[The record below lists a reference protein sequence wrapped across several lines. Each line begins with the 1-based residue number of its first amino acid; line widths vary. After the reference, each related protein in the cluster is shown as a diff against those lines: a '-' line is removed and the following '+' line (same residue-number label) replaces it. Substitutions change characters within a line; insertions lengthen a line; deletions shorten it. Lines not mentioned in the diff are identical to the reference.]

1 MHCKLFGDD
10 FIFGVSSSAAQI
22 EGAHLTDGKG
32 LSIWDVFSTKKKK
45 ILNGDTPFTATDFYH
60 RYKED
65 ILLIK
70 EMGFKQFRF
79 SISWPRILPDG
90 IGEINQKGILF
101 YHDVINECI
110 KNGIE
115 PWVTLYHWDLPQ
127 GLEDKGGWTNREITN
142 WFKNYVEICVNEYHK
157 KVKHWMVLNEPMV
170 FTGAGYFLGAHAPGR
185 KGISNFAA
193 AIHHAVL
200 CQAIG
205 FKAIK
210 SIDKEAKVGT
220 TFSCSYVTPYSN
232 SLKDINAANR
242 VNTLLNRIF
251 IEPSLGLGYPDNDL
265 PVLKKINNYILPGD
279 DQLMKVNFDFIGIQV
294 YTREVVKHNWLT
306 PYVKAKIVSADKR
319 KVYRTLMDWEV
330 HPESIYQM
338 IKLFSSY
345 SSVKEIYITENGAS
359 FPDELEGISVHDNER
374 KNFFESYLKEVL
386 RAKKEGMNIKGYFVW
401 SLTDNFE
408 WAEGY
413 RQRFGLVYIDY
424 ATQKRILKNSGKWFK
439 GFLQSY

>member
-45 ILNGDTPFTATDFYH
+45 ILNGHTPFTATDFYH

-210 SIDKEAKVGT
+210 SMDKEAKVGT

-242 VNTLLNRIF
+242 VNTLLNRVF

-306 PYVKAKIVSADKR
+306 PYVKAKIVPADKR

>member
-22 EGAHLTDGKG
+22 EGAHLTDGRG

-90 IGEINQKGILF
+90 TGEINQKGILF

-127 GLEDKGGWTNREITN
+127 ALEDKDGWTNREITN
-142 WFKNYVEICVNEYHK
+142 WFKNYVEICVNEYHE

-210 SIDKEAKVGT
+210 SKDKEAKVGT

-251 IEPSLGLGYPDNDL
+251 IEPSLGLGYPDKDL
-265 PVLKKINNYILPGD
+265 PVLKKINNFILPGD
-279 DQLMKVNFDFIGIQV
+279 EQLMGVNFDFVGIQV

-306 PYVKAKIVSADKR
+306 PYVKAKIVPADKR

-374 KNFFESYLKEVL
+374 KNFFESYLKQVL
-386 RAKKEGMNIKGYFVW
+386 RAKKEGMNVKGYFVW

-424 ATQKRILKNSGKWFK
+424 VTQKRIIKNSGKWFK
-439 GFLQSY
+439 VFLQS

>member
-1 MHCKLFGDD
+1 MHSKFFGDD
-10 FIFGVSSSAAQI
+10 FIWGVSSSAAQI
-22 EGAHLTDGKG
+22 EGAYLTDGKG
-32 LSIWDVFSTKKKK
+32 LSIWDVFASRRKK
-45 ILNGDTPFTATDFYH
+45 ILNGDTPFIAADFYN

-110 KNGIE
+110 KNDIE

-127 GLEDKGGWTNREITN
+127 ALEDKGGWTNREITN
-142 WFKNYVEICVNEYHK
+142 WFKNYVEICVNEYHS

-205 FKAIK
+205 FKTIKAI
-210 SIDKEAKVGT
+210 DNTLKVGT

-232 SLKDINAANR
+232 SPKDVNAANR
-242 VNTLLNRIF
+242 VNTLLNRVF
-251 IEPSLGLGYPDNDL
+251 IEPALGLGYPDNDL

-306 PYVKAKIVSADKR
+306 PYVKAKIVPADKR

-439 GFLQSY
+439 EFLKSH

>member
-32 LSIWDVFSTKKKK
+32 LSIWDVFSIKKKK

-90 IGEINQKGILF
+90 TGEINQKGILF

-127 GLEDKGGWTNREITN
+127 ALEDKGGWTNREITN
-142 WFKNYVEICVNEYHK
+142 WFKNYVQICVNEYHE

-210 SIDKEAKVGT
+210 SKDKEAKVGT

-265 PVLKKINNYILPGD
+265 PVLKKINNYILTGD

-306 PYVKAKIVSADKR
+306 PYVKAKIVPADKR
-319 KVYRTLMDWEV
+319 KVFRTLMDWEV

-374 KNFFESYLKEVL
+374 KNFFESYLKQVL
-386 RAKKEGMNIKGYFVW
+386 RAKKEGMNVKGYFVW

-424 ATQKRILKNSGKWFK
+424 ATQKRIIKNSGKWFK
-439 GFLQSY
+439 EFLKSH

>member
-127 GLEDKGGWTNREITN
+127 ALEDKGGWTNREITN

-170 FTGAGYFLGAHAPGR
+170 FTGAGYFLGVHAPGR

-210 SIDKEAKVGT
+210 SMDKEAKVGT

-279 DQLMKVNFDFIGIQV
+279 DQLMEVNFDFIGIQV

-306 PYVKAKIVSADKR
+306 PYVKAKIVPADKR

>member
-10 FIFGVSSSAAQI
+10 FIWGVSSSAAQI
-22 EGAHLTDGKG
+22 EGAYLTDGKG

-127 GLEDKGGWTNREITN
+127 ALEDKGGWTNREITN

-210 SIDKEAKVGT
+210 SMDKEAKVGT

-242 VNTLLNRIF
+242 VNTLLNRVF

-279 DQLMKVNFDFIGIQV
+279 DQLMEVNFDFIGIQV

-345 SSVKEIYITENGAS
+345 SSVKEIYITENGAY

-374 KNFFESYLKEVL
+374 KNFFESYLKQVL
-386 RAKKEGMNIKGYFVW
+386 RAKKEGMNVKGYFVW

-424 ATQKRILKNSGKWFK
+424 ATQKRILKNSGKWFMQ
-439 GFLQSY
+439 FLN